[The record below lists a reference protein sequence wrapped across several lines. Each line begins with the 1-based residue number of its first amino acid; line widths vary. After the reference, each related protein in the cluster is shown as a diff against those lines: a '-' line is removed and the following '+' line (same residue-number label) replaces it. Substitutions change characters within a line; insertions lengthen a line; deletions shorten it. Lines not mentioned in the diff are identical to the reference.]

1 MQIAGKRIGM
11 TKVPVLPV
19 FCIGVVAGILVMN
32 MGKSVLLKGTGLF
45 DEDTLYHMKYM
56 TIDSRAFFF
65 YIFRK
70 RILVVL
76 GMAAL
81 CTTYLGLVVC
91 AGAVGWYGMAAGAYL
106 SALALRYG
114 FKGILLSLVGV
125 FPQYLLYV
133 PAMLALL
140 GWCES
145 LYKGIYSRSI
155 SAELAEKGFLPG
167 KVGKLALILGVVIL
181 GCYLE
186 AYVNPKFLLGYLK
199 VF

>member
-1 MQIAGKRIGM
+1 MQIAGK
-11 TKVPVLPV
+11 VPVLAV
-19 FCIGVVAGILVMN
+19 FCIGVVAGILVMY
-32 MGKSVLLKGTGLF
+32 MGKSVLLKDTGLF

-56 TIDSRAFFF
+56 TVDGRALFC

-76 GMAAL
+76 GMAVL

-91 AGAVGWYGMAAGAYL
+91 AGAVGWYGMSVGAYL

-114 FKGILLSLVGV
+114 LKGIFLALVGV

-145 LYKGIYSRSI
+145 LYRGIYSRSI
-155 SAELAEKGFLPG
+155 SADLADKGFWPG
-167 KVGKLALILGVVIL
+167 KVGSLALILGAVTV
-181 GCYLE
+181 GCLLE
-186 AYVNPKFLLGYLK
+186 AYVNPRFLLGYLK